1 MSLHETPMIRR
12 YWQRVGGTLV
22 EEFPL
27 VRRTATCGQRLADA
41 VILPRHPTRIAKAAE
56 VSLAGEDVIVVQA
69 KTGRL
74 GMYLMGQTFFSAQ
87 LVKRLRPA
95 SVRAVAL
102 CQEDDAVLRPLL
114 EQYPGLTVVVMGT
127 RPTAHGHLRSTPRSR
142 HARQAA
148 AAGKTPASP
157 RGVNRPRRG

>member
-27 VRRTATCGQRLADA
+27 VRRTATCGPRLADA
-41 VILPRHPTRIAKAAE
+41 VILLRRPTRIAKATE

-74 GMYLMGQTFFSAQ
+74 GMYLMGQTFFSAP
-87 LVKRLRPA
+87 LVKRFRPA
-95 SVRAVAL
+95 SVQAVAL
-102 CQEDDAVLRPLL
+102 CQDDDAVLRPLL
-114 EQYPGLTVVVMGT
+114 ERHKGMRVVVM
-127 RPTAHGHLRSTPRSR
+127 RNRQTA
-142 HARQAA
+142 
-148 AAGKTPASP
+148 
-157 RGVNRPRRG
+157 